1 MSGWKTLGRRK
12 WQGLGLLVA
21 LGVWMAVPAGLRAT
35 EMTTVR
41 VLVKDAKSGDPIYQ
55 AHLTLAYSKSGGFM
69 RQAKTISYSSKTD
82 KKGLGSFPFVPM
94 GKITL
99 MVSAPDHSTFGK
111 VFRITKENQLIE
123 VRLKKPKPQL

>member
-12 WQGLGLLVA
+12 WQGLGLLLA
-21 LGVWMAVPAGLRAT
+21 LGVWMAVPAGLRAA

-55 AHLTLAYSKSGGFM
+55 AHLTLAYFKSGGFM
-69 RQAKTISYSSKTD
+69 RRAKTISYSSKTD

-111 VFRITKENQLIE
+111 VFKITKENQLIE